1 MVEQKKVGNEILQL
15 RAKYQIY
22 ILKIEYENIKSW
34 EIDEFKYIHFYI
46 CL

>member
-22 ILKIEYENIKSW
+22 ILKIVLLLPVHKHYCNLYS
-34 EIDEFKYIHFYI
+34 
-46 CL
+46 